1 MASKMHLVF
10 LAFLSLISPF
20 MVAQADP
27 GYSYGYGFGWGSGSG
42 NDYSSLS
49 PYFYDFSCPQ
59 ANNIIASVLENAV
72 AQDPRMAASLL
83 RLHFHDCFVQGC
95 DASILLDDSA
105 AFVSEKKAKP
115 NLNSLRGFTVI
126 DEIKARLEEAC
137 PETVSCADI
146 LALVARAASVLSGG
160 PNWEVPLGRRDSKAA
175 NMLLANATIPPPIL
189 TAQKLIASFQQQ
201 GLDEVDLVAL
211 SGAHT
216 IGVARCTSFKQ
227 RLYSQSGNSQPD
239 LSLEKAYLNELKS
252 VCPSSG
258 GDNNITPLDYASPK
272 AFDNT
277 YYKLILGGRGLL
289 FTDQQL
295 YSGNYANLAQLVK
308 SYAEDEGLFFDQFAK
323 SMVKMG
329 KISPLLGT
337 NGEVRKYCRR
347 PN

>member
-1 MASKMHLVF
+1 MTSSFIVC
-10 LAFLSLISPF
+10 
-20 MVAQADP
+20 QANS
-27 GYSYGYGFGWGSGSG
+27 GYGYGFGWGSGGG
-42 NDYSSLS
+42 NNYNSLS

-59 ANNIIASVLENAV
+59 ANDIVVSVLENAIS
-72 AQDPRMAASLL
+72 QDPRMAASLL

-105 AFVSEKKAKP
+105 AFVSEKRAKP
-115 NLNSLRGFTVI
+115 NVNSLRGFTVI
-126 DEIKARLEEAC
+126 DIIKARLEEEC

-146 LALVARAASVLSGG
+146 LALVARGATVLSGG
-160 PNWEVPLGRRDSKAA
+160 PGWEVPLGRRDSKAA

-189 TAQKLIASFQQQ
+189 TAQKLIASFKQQ

-216 IGVARCTSFKQ
+216 IGVARCTSFKA
-227 RLYSQSGNSQPD
+227 RLYSQNGNSEAD
-239 LSLEKAYLNELKS
+239 VSLEKAYLNELKS

-258 GDNNITPLDYASPK
+258 GDNNITPLDYASPRS
-272 AFDNT
+272 FDNT

-295 YSGNYANLAQLVK
+295 YSGNYATLAQLVK
-308 SYAEDEGLFFDQFAK
+308 SYADDEGLFFDQFAK

-329 KISPLLGT
+329 TISPLLGS
-337 NGEVRKYCRR
+337 NGEVRKNCRR
-347 PN
+347 AN